1 MLSETEDSP
10 NTADMLVGH
19 LLEGKRKHDEDKN
32 VESEEV
38 QHLQK
43 GADYLSTF
51 LTQRGV
57 QQQKTVTTTKP
68 LGLEELKKQF
78 VKNLVKNEFVTIAD
92 NGRTLLTEKGKKFL
106 NQQTKESAD
115 RVTLVQLKNLRYR
128 QSLARKRKPSSE
140 KVKKKR
146 KTSVLYSKIKRLVR
160 KKKSSSEKVKKK
172 RKTSVKKKKKRR

>member
-10 NTADMLVGH
+10 KTADMLVGH
-19 LLEGKRKHDEDKN
+19 LLDAKRKHDEDKN

-51 LTQRGV
+51 LTQQGV
-57 QQQKTVTTTKP
+57 QPQKTVTTTKP

-92 NGRTLLTEKGKKFL
+92 NGRTFLLKRAKSFL
-106 NQQTKESAD
+106 T
-115 RVTLVQLKNLRYR
+115 
-128 QSLARKRKPSSE
+128 
-140 KVKKKR
+140 
-146 KTSVLYSKIKRLVR
+146 
-160 KKKSSSEKVKKK
+160 
-172 RKTSVKKKKKRR
+172 KRRKSRQIGLL

>member
-19 LLEGKRKHDEDKN
+19 LLDAKKKHDEDKN

-43 GADYLSTF
+43 GADYLTTF
-51 LTQRGV
+51 LLQEGI
-57 QQQKTVTTTKP
+57 QQSKTITKTRP
-68 LGLEELKKQF
+68 PGLDELKKQF

-92 NGRTLLTEKGKKFL
+92 NGRTLLTEKGKKYL
-106 NQQTKESAD
+106 DQQTKESAD

-128 QSLARKRKPSSE
+128 QSLARKRKSSG
-140 KVKKKR
+140 R
-146 KTSVLYSKIKRLVR
+146 KT
-160 KKKSSSEKVKKK
+160 KKG

>member
-51 LTQRGV
+51 LTQQGV
-57 QQQKTVTTTKP
+57 QTQKTVTKTRP
-68 LGLEELKKQF
+68 PGLDELKKEF
-78 VKNLVKNEFVTIAD
+78 VKRLVKNEYVTIAD
-92 NGRTLLTEKGKKFL
+92 NGRTLLTEKGKKYL
-106 NQQTKESAD
+106 DQQTKESAD

-128 QSLARKRKPSSE
+128 QSLARKRKSSG
-140 KVKKKR
+140 R
-146 KTSVLYSKIKRLVR
+146 KT
-160 KKKSSSEKVKKK
+160 KKK

>member
-19 LLEGKRKHDEDKN
+19 LLDAKKKHDEDKN

-51 LTQRGV
+51 LTQQGV
-57 QQQKTVTTTKP
+57 QPQKTVTATKP

-78 VKNLVKNEFVTIAD
+78 VRNLVKNEFVTIAD

-106 NQQTKESAD
+106 DQKTKESAD

-128 QSLARKRKPSSE
+128 QSLARKRKSSG
-140 KVKKKR
+140 R
-146 KTSVLYSKIKRLVR
+146 KT
-160 KKKSSSEKVKKK
+160 KKK

>member
-1 MLSETEDSP
+1 MLTETEDSP

-19 LLEGKRKHDEDKN
+19 LLDAKRKHDEDKN

-106 NQQTKESAD
+106 DQQTKESAD

-128 QSLARKRKPSSE
+128 QSLARKRKSSG
-140 KVKKKR
+140 R
-146 KTSVLYSKIKRLVR
+146 KA
-160 KKKSSSEKVKKK
+160 KKK
-172 RKTSVKKKKKRR
+172 RKTSVKKKKKHR

>member
-10 NTADMLVGH
+10 KTSDMLVEH
-19 LLEGKRKHDEDKN
+19 LLDAKRKHDEDKN
-32 VESEEV
+32 VESDEV

-51 LTQRGV
+51 LTQQGV
-57 QQQKTVTTTKP
+57 HSQKTVTTAKP
-68 LGLEELKKQF
+68 PGLDELKKQF

-92 NGRTLLTEKGKKFL
+92 NGRTILTEKGKKFL
-106 NQQTKESAD
+106 DQKTKESAY

-146 KTSVLYSKIKRLVR
+146 KTSV
-160 KKKSSSEKVKKK
+160 
-172 RKTSVKKKKKRR
+172 KKKKKRR